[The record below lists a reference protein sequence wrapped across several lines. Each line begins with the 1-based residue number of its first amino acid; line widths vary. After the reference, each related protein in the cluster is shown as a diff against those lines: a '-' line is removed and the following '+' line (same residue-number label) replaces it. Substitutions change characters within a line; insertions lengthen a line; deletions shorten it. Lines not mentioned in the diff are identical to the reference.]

1 MGHQNLSGSIIE
13 VLESRAMFSGTAVL
27 AGGTLTINGGTGF
40 DAITVTP
47 AQVVD
52 NGTST
57 VAGGTTSVFLNLP
70 LLKSAAGLTLTGSS
84 TTGRP
89 AAGGYQLGF
98 PILPSSTF
106 DYRIPFA
113 AVSGTINHSGTVTFN
128 NSVTVGNF
136 SIGFDASRATNG
148 RSGFF
153 VASTTGV
160 KAILFDLGTPSSVN
174 ATRSQLNIGRT
185 PLLVSPEFA
194 SFLGKPALAGAN
206 VGAASTSAVAAAATV
221 KTIGVNF
228 AFGQQRFSFPSSQV
242 HSVIINSGSSG
253 DIITVSE
260 LGLDGGLD
268 INLGTGS
275 NQIALDQLAAGNLK
289 ISGGS
294 GPETV
299 SVTNSAIVSTQ
310 VALGQGFFDSFT
322 ANTAFFTGSRS
333 ISATSPFSTASAF
346 NTDLTTDAFT
356 NFGNVLID

>member
-1 MGHQNLSGSIIE
+1 MAHQNLSGSMVE
-13 VLESRAMFSGTAVL
+13 ALESRAMFSGSAVL
-27 AGGTLTINGGTGF
+27 VGGTLTINGGAGF

-106 DYRIPFA
+106 AYRVPFA
-113 AVSGTINHSGTVTFN
+113 PVSGSINHSGTVTFN

-136 SIGFDASRATNG
+136 SIGFDATRATNG

-160 KAILFDLGTPSSVN
+160 KAILFDLGTPGSVN
-174 ATRSQLNIGRT
+174 ATRGLLTFGRT

-206 VGAASTSAVAAAATV
+206 VGAASTSAVAAAATA

-228 AFGQQRFSFPSSQV
+228 LFGQQHFTFPSSQV
-242 HSVIINSGSSG
+242 QSIIINAGSSG
-253 DIITVSE
+253 DIITASQ
-260 LGLDGGLD
+260 LDLNGSLD
-268 INLGTGS
+268 INLGAGS
-275 NQIALDQLAAGNLK
+275 NQVSVNEVAATNLN
-289 ISGGS
+289 IGGGS

-299 SVTNSAIVSTQ
+299 SVINSAIVNTH
-310 VALGQGFFDSFT
+310 VTLGAGFGDSFT
-322 ANTAFFTGSRS
+322 ANTAFFTGLRT

-346 NTDLTTDAFT
+346 STDLTTDAFT
-356 NFGNVLID
+356 NFRNVLID